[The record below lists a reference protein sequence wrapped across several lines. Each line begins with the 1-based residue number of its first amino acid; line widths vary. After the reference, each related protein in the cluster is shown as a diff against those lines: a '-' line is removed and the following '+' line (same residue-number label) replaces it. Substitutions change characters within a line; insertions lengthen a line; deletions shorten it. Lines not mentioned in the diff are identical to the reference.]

1 MKVCSTQGQATAG
14 WGNLFLQ
21 ILCHFCGRLL
31 RLFTPWSHA
40 RSISPVCLEPT
51 ILRGGVAEGRRIVA
65 ATFDP
70 QGLGMPDAVPPL
82 LPCPPSFASPLALH
96 ARTHACTLID
106 DLCLR
111 LAHAADK
118 WTCVKDLVENL
129 Y

>member
-65 ATFDP
+65 ETFDP
-70 QGLGMPDAVPPL
+70 LALGMPDAVFP
-82 LPCPPSFASPLALH
+82 LPCPLVFASPLALH
-96 ARTHACTLID
+96 ARMHACTQARAPEDKLD
-106 DLCLR
+106 SDWRVQQTRR
-111 LAHAADK
+111 LTFRVPSK
-118 WTCVKDLVENL
+118 
-129 Y
+129 